1 MPCALASAA
10 RHANKTMIITRR
22 FIFWLTSKMSHDGSW
37 RAACGKT
44 KHLLGLHFGTPPEA
58 RGVTDPGVGSGA
70 LLGGFFLEGAE
81 SPVRDELRPFMPSGE
96 RSALKAFSFIGVRFS
111 PEVQVKLR
119 AFSGCINARLVLNF
133 QGLFFPL
140 PKHHLRVR
148 E

>member
-1 MPCALASAA
+1 
-10 RHANKTMIITRR
+10 
-22 FIFWLTSKMSHDGSW
+22 MSHDGSW
-37 RAACGKT
+37 RAACDIAT
-44 KHLLGLHFGTPPEA
+44 WILLFHHDSPEEA

-70 LLGGFFLEGAE
+70 LLGGFCLEGAE

-96 RSALKAFSFIGVRFS
+96 RSALKAFSFIGVRFT
-111 PEVQVKLR
+111 PDLQVTLR
-119 AFSGCINARLVLNF
+119 AFSGCINARLALNF